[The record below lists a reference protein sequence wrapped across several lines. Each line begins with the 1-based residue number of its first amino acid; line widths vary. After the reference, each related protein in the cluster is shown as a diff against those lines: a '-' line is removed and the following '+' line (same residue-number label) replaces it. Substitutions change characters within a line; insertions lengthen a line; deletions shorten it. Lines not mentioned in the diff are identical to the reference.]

1 MGISNFFK
9 NLFGKAK
16 EATDLAAESTSKF
29 AEEATEKA
37 KHAGSDIAKDSTE
50 GTQKKRIT
58 NELFADYRV
67 SQRAIQSA
75 FSLPVHTREKKL
87 LDPWSTWLTHWS
99 LYCLLF

>member
-37 KHAGSDIAKDSTE
+37 KYAGSDIEKDSTE
-50 GTQKKRIT
+50 GTQK
-58 NELFADYRV
+58 NA
-67 SQRAIQSA
+67 
-75 FSLPVHTREKKL
+75 
-87 LDPWSTWLTHWS
+87 
-99 LYCLLF
+99 